1 MLPLDAE
8 AIDSIFLSLRLSA
21 TVTGLLI
28 LLGTPLAWWLVRTR
42 SPLKG
47 MVEAFVVLPLFL
59 PPTVLGFYM
68 LLAMGPKGPIGALT
82 QALGLQGLPFTF
94 SGLVVTSMLYSLP
107 FVVQPLQNSFAG
119 IEPRLLEAAQ
129 SLRAG
134 PWASFG
140 RIVLPLSKRGFLTA
154 AVTGFAHTIGEFGVV
169 LMVGGNIPG
178 ETRLV
183 SIEIY
188 DYVEAFD
195 YPKAHT
201 LAGMMV
207 AFAFFM
213 LLLLYGFGVGRDGL
227 LRRS

>member
-1 MLPLDAE
+1 MFPLEAE
-8 AIDSIFLSLRLSA
+8 AIDAILLSLRLSA
-21 TVTGLLI
+21 TVTGLL
-28 LLGTPLAWWLVRTR
+28 LFLGTPLAWWLARTR

-47 MVEAFVVLPLFL
+47 MVEALVVLPLFL

-68 LLAMGPKGPIGALT
+68 LLAMGPQGPIGALT
-82 QALGLQGLPFTF
+82 KALGLQGLPFTF
-94 SGLVVTSMLYSLP
+94 SGLVVTSMLYSVP
-107 FVVQPLQNSFAG
+107 FVVQPLQNAFAS
-119 IEPRLLEAAQ
+119 IQPRMLEAAN

-134 PWASFG
+134 PWVTFG

-154 AVTGFAHTIGEFGVV
+154 AVMGFAHTIGEFGVV

-195 YPKAHT
+195 YPKAHA

-207 AFAFFM
+207 AFAFCM
-213 LLLLYGFGVGRDGL
+213 LLLLYGFGVGRDSL
-227 LRRS
+227 MRR